1 MELFRTVRVNIEPGG
16 IRLRK
21 VTFENAVKQYEEG
34 TTYQQIVR
42 EHFGEKAEQ
51 IILVK
56 VGGTLKELTKTLKGD
71 CHLEPV
77 YFTDKPGYNS
87 YRRSVSFLMMKAI
100 YDLYSKEEIGT
111 VRVMFAIGS
120 GLFCFLSGNIK
131 PDETFTKNVEKRMRE
146 LVEKELPIH
155 KDVINTQEAIARF
168 LEYGMKDKAELFR
181 YRRASKVNIYSIG
194 EFQDYYY
201 GYMVPNTSYLK
212 WFSLVPYE
220 DGFVLQFPKR
230 TEAGILR
237 PVEFSKKVFDVMHH
251 TEEWGK
257 MLEVSTV
264 GELNNMISKGNLSE
278 MILVQEAIQEKQIGD
293 IAGMIAKDPSRRI
306 IMIAGPSS
314 SGKTT
319 FSHRLSVQ
327 LRAHGLKP
335 HPIAC
340 DNYFV
345 ERVNTP
351 KDEDGKYNFEC
362 LEALDIDLF
371 TDQMNRLLRGETVE
385 IPEFNFVTGQK
396 EYKGKQILTLGEEDV
411 LVIEGIHCLNDALSC
426 GLPDE
431 SKFRIYISAL
441 TMLNI
446 DEHNRI
452 PTTDGRLIRR
462 IIRDARTR
470 GSSAAN
476 TIDMWPSVRKGE
488 EENIFPYQES
498 ADVVF
503 NSALIYELSVLKQYA
518 EPLLFGITPDDPAY
532 IEAKR
537 LLKFLDYFVGVDSN
551 LIPNNSILREFIG
564 GSCFRV

>member
-1 MELFRTVRVNIEPGG
+1 MK
-16 IRLRK
+16 K
-21 VTFENAVKQYEEG
+21 VTLGNIVKEYETGTSYEQIIKENYP
-34 TTYQQIVR
+34 
-42 EHFGEKAEQ
+42 EKAEQ
-51 IILVK
+51 MILVK
-56 VGGTLKELTKTLKGD
+56 IDGKLEELAKKVKRD
-71 CHLEPV
+71 CVLEPV
-77 YFTDKPGYNS
+77 TFSDNPGYNS
-87 YRRSVSFLMMKAI
+87 YRRSTTFLMLKAI
-100 YDLYSKEEIGT
+100 YDLYTREEIGK
-111 VRVMFAIGS
+111 VRVEFSAGAGYFCTLDGNLKTDEKFTRKVEARMKEYVAEAIP
-120 GLFCFLSGNIK
+120 IK
-131 PDETFTKNVEKRMRE
+131 
-146 LVEKELPIH
+146 KE
-155 KDVINTQEAIARF
+155 VVNTQEAISRF
-168 LEYGMKDKAELFR
+168 AEYGMSDKAALFR

-194 EFQDYYY
+194 GFQDYYY

-212 WFSLVPYE
+212 WFALAPFE
-220 DGFVLQFPKR
+220 DGFILQFPKKEEP
-230 TEAGILR
+230 TVVP
-237 PVEFSKKVFDVMHH
+237 PVAFSKKVFDVLRKS
-251 TEEWGK
+251 EEWGK
-257 MLEVSTV
+257 MLELSTV
-264 GELNNMISKGNLSE
+264 GELNNIVSKGDLSE

-293 IAGMIAKDPSRRI
+293 IAGMIAANPSKRI

-345 ERVNTP
+345 ERENTP
-351 KDEDGKYNFEC
+351 KDADGKYNFEC
-362 LEALDIDLF
+362 LGALDTKLF
-371 TDQMNRLLRGETVE
+371 NDHMNKLLAGETVE
-385 IPEFNFVTGQK
+385 IPEFNFITGKK

-411 LVIEGIHCLNDALSC
+411 LVIEGIHCLNDAMSYN
-426 GLPDE
+426 LPAE
-431 SKFRIYISAL
+431 SKFKIYISAL

-462 IIRDARTR
+462 MVRDARTR
-470 GSSAAN
+470 GSSAKN
-476 TIDMWPSVRKGE
+476 TIDMWPSVRRGE

-503 NSALIYELSVLKQYA
+503 NSALIYELAVLKQYA
-518 EPLLFGITPDDPAY
+518 EPLLFGIDPSEPEY
-532 IEAKR
+532 VEAKR